1 VEKLYLIP
9 RRKEISYA
17 W

>member
-1 VEKLYLIP
+1 VEKLHLIP